1 MAIIQIFTNEVI
13 VVPLCAWFIAQVLKT
28 IINALVNKKISFERM
43 VGDGGMPSAHTATV
57 VSVML
62 MCGFTA
68 GFDSP
73 LFALATIFAI
83 VVMHDAT
90 GVRRETGKQAVVI
103 LDMIQVMHEYFWE
116 KDAELKAEKLKVFV
130 GHSKWQVFCGMLLGI
145 AVVLVYWYLIRQ
157 GTAV

>member
-1 MAIIQIFTNEVI
+1 M
-13 VVPLCAWFIAQVLKT
+13 W
-28 IINALVNKKISFERM
+28 ERLF
-43 VGDGGMPSAHTATV
+43 GDGGMPSSHSATV
-57 VSVML
+57 TSAAV
-62 MCGFTA
+62 TA
-68 GFDSP
+68 GLWCGWDSP
-73 LFALATIFAI
+73 VFAVSAILALI
-83 VVMHDAT
+83 VMHDAM
-90 GVRRETGKQAVVI
+90 GVRQETGKQAVVI